1 MILKEFRSAKD
12 FKQYQGPSILVKC
25 WQSVCPLRA
34 INWDLRSEDQII
46 QDGKLAGQCPAWPG
60 CRHFSCFVLSLATN
74 HPSRNGQQQ
83 LQFTRIWRMVTSTLN
98 MVKFTANNQYVF
110 SGKEPSFISVIG
122 QSQAEIISFV
132 TWMHSIF
139 NRFIP
144 VAENRALLW
153 LAFSCWSFLN
163 CHLHW
168 FIQDKHEFGGQKR
181 RRREGK
187 KKLYAEEKL
196 FLLSSKQLNLL
207 SLTLSVMLI

>member
-1 MILKEFRSAKD
+1 MIFKEFSSAED
-12 FKQYQGPSILVKC
+12 FQECQGPSILVKC
-25 WQSVCPLRA
+25 RQSICPSNA
-34 INWDLRSEDQII
+34 INWGLRSEDQII
-46 QDGKLAGQCPAWPG
+46 QDGKLAGECPAWPG

-74 HPSRNGQQQ
+74 HPARNGQQQ
-83 LQFTRIWRMVTSTLN
+83 LQFTHIWRMVTSTLN

-132 TWMHSIF
+132 TWMNSIF
-139 NRFIP
+139 NCFIT

-163 CHLHW
+163 CRLHW
-168 FIQDKHEFGGQKR
+168 CIQDKCEFGGRKR

-187 KKLYAEEKL
+187 KKVVCREKAIFVEL
-196 FLLSSKQLNLL
+196 KAA
-207 SLTLSVMLI
+207 